1 MTTSSSDAKPVLP
14 ERDLLITAVETN
26 DRHGVG
32 ILLQRIFPD
41 SSEFVCLRTM
51 PLYGGLESF
60 GSASHEL
67 RSKYLTVDETR
78 EQLNRI
84 LALYRIRRIVC
95 VPYYR
100 EEFVHAV
107 LAKEATGAP
116 LVTYLMDD
124 QNILTSLVP
133 DHRVSELLAASDLVL
148 GISPEMCAAYGKKYR
163 RSIHL
168 LPPVLTC
175 ATDLVPCYWDPA
187 SGEPLRCAMIGN
199 VWTAQQFGQLR
210 QLLRSNGLHLDW
222 YGNGPQATWLPGTPA
237 EWEDDNIRCMGYL
250 PEEDLIANLAAYP
263 FVVVPSGSLD
273 QHDDNRS
280 FSRMSLPSRLL
291 FLHAHTDTPILVLG
305 SKETAAGRFVIRA
318 GTGLCA
324 RYENRDLART
334 VAKLT
339 DPAVHQAMRQAVRRC
354 SKGFSLPH
362 AERWLWDSMAAGE
375 PVPAPFH
382 AIFQTLDPTKEPW
395 LGQLPVE
402 KIKVFHR
409 LPSAALP
416 RLDYE
421 HVKSFAYLRRSHLTL
436 LQQAGIHL
444 PSLEDIELT
453 QCILGVVEYV
463 ASRLL
468 PTRGRL
474 LFLGDYLPEWI
485 RRLPADVECWHVGN
499 ITAWSQDGF
508 AAAPRH
514 FARVSDGAIYNRE
527 SLEFDAIL
535 STNFLDQVKTPEAM
549 DTVARFLT
557 ARTRPGGFN
566 FHGVSAVLHPTYYW
580 TGPAYEFLCKHWKI
594 EDWPGF
600 DELLSDD
607 DLFSMSAKAY
617 STYWQAAVGRT
628 YADFGKPLGLLL
640 FWRKEAVPTPPNFSV
655 SKRFSAALRQLISNW
670 RSAEPR
676 QKSVSLERI
685 SSRR

>member
-1 MTTSSSDAKPVLP
+1 MTAAASEAKPVLP
-14 ERDLLITAVETN
+14 ERDLLITAVEIN
-26 DRHGVG
+26 NSHGVG
-32 ILLQRIFPD
+32 ILLQRIFRD

-51 PLYGGLESF
+51 PLYSGFESF

-67 RSKYLTVDETR
+67 RSKYLTVAETR

-84 LALYRIRRIVC
+84 LVLYRIRRIVC

-100 EEFVHAV
+100 EEFIHAV

-124 QNILTSLVP
+124 QNVITPLVP

-148 GISPEMCAAYGKKYR
+148 GISPEMCAAYSQKYR
-163 RSIHL
+163 RPVHL
-168 LPPVLTC
+168 LPPVLTS
-175 ATDLVPCYWDPA
+175 ATEVVPCYWDPE

-210 QLLRSNGLHLDW
+210 HLLRSNGLHLDW
-222 YGNGPQATWLPGTPA
+222 YGNGPQASWLQGTPA
-237 EWEDDNIRCMGYL
+237 QWEEDNIRCMGYL

-305 SKETAAGRFVIRA
+305 SKDTAAGRFVIRA

-324 RYENRDLART
+324 SYETRDLARA

-339 DPAVHQAMRQAVRRC
+339 EPTLRQAMRQAVRRC
-354 SKGFSLPH
+354 CRGFILPE
-362 AERWLWDSMAAGE
+362 AEKWLWDSMAAGQ

-382 AIFQTLDPTKEPW
+382 EIFQTLDPKREPW
-395 LGQLPVE
+395 LEQLPAE
-402 KIKVFHR
+402 KRINSHV
-409 LPSAALP
+409 LPSANVP
-416 RLDYE
+416 RLEDE
-421 HVKSFAYLRRSHLTL
+421 QVKSFAYLRRCHHLL
-436 LQQAGIHL
+436 LQQGGIHL
-444 PSLEDIELT
+444 SSLEDIELT
-453 QCILGVVEYV
+453 QCILGVVEFV

-468 PTRGRL
+468 PARGRL

-485 RRLPADVECWHVGN
+485 RRLPAEVECWHIGD
-499 ITAWSQDGF
+499 ISAWSRDGF

-514 FARVSDGAIYNRE
+514 FARVGDGPAYDGA
-527 SLEFDAIL
+527 SLAFDAIL

-549 DTVARFLT
+549 DAVARFLT
-557 ARTRPGGFN
+557 AHTRGGGFN

-580 TGPAYEFLCKHWKI
+580 VGPAYEFLRKHWKI

-607 DLFSMSAKAY
+607 DLFGMSEKAY
-617 STYWQAAVGRT
+617 AKYWQAAVGRT
-628 YADFGKPLGLLL
+628 YIDFGKPLGLLL
-640 FWRKEAVPTPPNFSV
+640 FWRKEAVPMPVRPSA
-655 SKRFSAALRQLISNW
+655 SHRLSAALRRLISKW
-670 RSAEPR
+670 LCRTSA
-676 QKSVSLERI
+676 KSAPI
-685 SSRR
+685 G

>member
-1 MTTSSSDAKPVLP
+1 MTADSSDAQRGLP

-26 DRHGVG
+26 DKHGVG
-32 ILLQRIFPD
+32 ILLQRLFPD

-51 PLYGGLESF
+51 SLYGGLESF
-60 GSASHEL
+60 GSATHEL
-67 RSKYLTVDETR
+67 RSKYLTAGETR
-78 EQLNRI
+78 EQLNQI
-84 LALYRIRRIVC
+84 LARYRIRRIIC

-107 LAKEATGAP
+107 LAKQATGVP

-124 QNILTSLVP
+124 QNIITPLVP
-133 DHRVSELLAASDLVL
+133 DHRVSELLAVSDLVL
-148 GISPEMCAAYGKKYR
+148 GISPEMCAAYGKKYGR
-163 RSIHL
+163 TVHL

-175 ATDLVPCYWDPA
+175 ATDVVPCYWDQVP
-187 SGEPLRCAMIGN
+187 GEPLRCTMIGN

-222 YGNGPQATWLPGTPA
+222 YGNGPHASWLPGTPA
-237 EWEDDNIRCMGYL
+237 EWEEDNIRCMGFL

-273 QHDDNRS
+273 EYDDNRS

-291 FLHAHTDTPILVLG
+291 FLHAHTDAPVLVLG
-305 SKETAAGRFVIRA
+305 SKETAAGRFVLGA

-324 RYENRDLART
+324 SYESRDLAHSI
-334 VAKLT
+334 AKLT
-339 DPAVHQAMRQAVRRC
+339 DPTVRQEMRKAVRRC
-354 SKGFSLPH
+354 ARRFILPQ
-362 AERWLWDSMAAGE
+362 AGKWVWDSVATGK

-382 AIFQTLDPTKEPW
+382 EIFPTLDPEKEQW
-395 LGQLPVE
+395 LRQLPAA
-402 KIKVFHR
+402 KTKTLPD
-409 LPSAALP
+409 LPSAAVP
-416 RLDYE
+416 RLDDA
-421 HVKSFAYLRRSHLTL
+421 HAKSFAYVRRSHLIL
-436 LQQAGIHL
+436 LQEAGIHL
-444 PSLEDIELT
+444 PSAEDIELT

-485 RRLPADVECWHVGN
+485 KRLPAEIECWHIGD

-508 AAAPRH
+508 SAAPRH
-514 FARVSDGAIYNRE
+514 FARVGAGPAGDGA
-527 SLEFDAIL
+527 SLEFDVIL
-535 STNFLDQVKTPEAM
+535 STNFLDQVKTPETMAA
-549 DTVARFLT
+549 VARFLT
-557 ARTRPGGFN
+557 EHTRAGGFN

-580 TGPAYEFLCKHWKI
+580 VGPAYEFLCKHWRI

-607 DLFSMSAKAY
+607 DLFGMSEKAY
-617 STYWQAAVGRT
+617 SMYWQAAVGRT
-628 YADFGKPLGLLL
+628 YADFGKALGLLL
-640 FWRKEAVPTPPNFSV
+640 FWRKAAVSTPVLPSPA
-655 SKRFSAALRQLISNW
+655 KRLSAAWRQLILLFRTSKKV
-670 RSAEPR
+670 A
-676 QKSVSLERI
+676 
-685 SSRR
+685 